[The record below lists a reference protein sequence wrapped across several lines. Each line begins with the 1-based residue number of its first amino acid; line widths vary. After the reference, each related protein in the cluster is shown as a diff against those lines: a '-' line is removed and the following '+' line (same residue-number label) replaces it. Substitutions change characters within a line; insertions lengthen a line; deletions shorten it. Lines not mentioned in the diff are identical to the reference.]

1 MRFSN
6 TDQNR
11 VELNNLHLKFFVS
24 YYKLLFKL
32 NNSFAFRPD
41 ILTETN
47 GKGEKKNVSLKK
59 HWDQTCMSFFQI
71 FLLMRKWERQH
82 RKKKKVPEVTEE
94 FCPPGPE
101 HHEELQKWGGGRRT
115 RHLPRQ
121 RQDTICLLSFSG
133 PQAPGALSRG
143 QHHKRSWEAAPS
155 ELGHCPGLG
164 IQLRVQPQI
173 IRQFPPV
180 SALASNEEAS

>member
-1 MRFSN
+1 MGS
-6 TDQNR
+6 DLY
-11 VELNNLHLKFFVS
+11 EFFPNIS
-24 YYKLLFKL
+24 L
-32 NNSFAFRPD
+32 D
-41 ILTETN
+41 EEM
-47 GKGEKKNVSLKK
+47 GKTTQK
-59 HWDQTCMSFFQI
+59 
-71 FLLMRKWERQH
+71 
-82 RKKKKVPEVTEE
+82 KKKKVPEVTEE

-164 IQLRVQPQI
+164 IQLRV
-173 IRQFPPV
+173 
-180 SALASNEEAS
+180 